1 MNRLYPDKPM
11 IGVGAVIFDGAQVLL
26 VRRGREPALG
36 KWSLPGGLVELG
48 ETLETAVCREVL
60 EETGLDVRVDGLVA
74 VLDRIIHDDERNIQY
89 HYVLMDFLCH
99 PLHGM
104 PTAGSDVTACGFV
117 PLEELPSYPLTDGT
131 ERVIRRAFSARNLP
145 LPPIYDPAL

>member
-1 MNRLYPDKPM
+1 M

-26 VRRGREPALG
+26 VRRGREPARG

-48 ETLETAVCREVL
+48 ETLESAVCREVM
-60 EETGLDVRVDGLVA
+60 EETGLDVRVEGLVA
-74 VLDRIIHDDERNIQY
+74 VLDRIIRDDERQIQY

-99 PLHGM
+99 PLRGV

-117 PLEELPSYPLTDGT
+117 PLNKLPAHPLTDGT
-131 ERVIRRAFSARNLP
+131 EKVIRRALAARNLP